1 MSAPMPPPVPP
12 PVDKSTRP
20 PAHSM
25 SDQRAES
32 IIGIL
37 LRTGVTIAAI
47 VVIAGGIPYLMQHGA
62 APPNYHTFRGEPA
75 QLRHAA
81 GILKASAGIDPA
93 AIIQFGLLLLIATPV
108 ARVAFSV
115 FAFAE
120 ERDWMYVVVTLIVL
134 GLLLYS
140 LSATNL

>member
-1 MSAPMPPPVPP
+1 MNASMNGSMNAPP
-12 PVDKSTRP
+12 R
-20 PAHSM
+20 AM
-25 SDQRAES
+25 SDKRAEN

-37 LRTGVTIAAI
+37 LRTGVTIAA
-47 VVIAGGIPYLMQHGA
+47 VVVFAAGIPYLMQHGSA
-62 APPNYHTFRGEPA
+62 KPDYHAFRGEPG

-81 GILKASAGIDPA
+81 AIVKASIALDPA
-93 AIIQFGLLLLIATPV
+93 AIIQLGLLILIATPV

-120 ERDWMYVVVTLIVL
+120 ERDWLCVVVTLVVL

-140 LSATNL
+140 LTATNL

>member
-1 MSAPMPPPVPP
+1 MNAPA
-12 PVDKSTRP
+12 R
-20 PAHSM
+20 AM
-25 SDQRAES
+25 SDKRAEE

-47 VVIAGGIPYLMQHGA
+47 VVFTAGIPYLIQHGA
-62 APPNYHTFRGEPA
+62 AKPEYHSFRGEPDH
-75 QLRHAA
+75 LRHVS
-81 GILKASAGIDPA
+81 GIVKSSMALDPA
-93 AIIQFGLLLLIATPV
+93 AIIQLGILILIATPV

-120 ERDWMYVVVTLIVL
+120 ERDRLYVIVTLIVL
-134 GLLLYS
+134 ALLLFS

>member
-1 MSAPMPPPVPP
+1 MS
-12 PVDKSTRP
+12 STVRP
-20 PAHSM
+20 M
-25 SDQRAES
+25 SDKRAEA

-47 VVIAGGIPYLMQHGA
+47 VMFAGAIPYMVQHGSA
-62 APPNYHTFRGEPA
+62 IPNYGTFHGEPSG
-75 QLRHAA
+75 LRHVP
-81 GILKASAGIDPA
+81 GILNASMALDSAGI
-93 AIIQFGLLLLIATPV
+93 IQLGLLLLIATPV

-120 ERDWMYVVVTLIVL
+120 ERDWMYMVVTLIVL
-134 GLLLYS
+134 GLLVYS

>member
-1 MSAPMPPPVPP
+1 MNAPASA
-12 PVDKSTRP
+12 
-20 PAHSM
+20 M
-25 SDQRAES
+25 SDKRAEE

-47 VVIAGGIPYLMQHGA
+47 VVFAAGIPYLIQHGTA
-62 APPNYHTFRGEPA
+62 KPDYHVFRGEPN
-75 QLRHAA
+75 QLRHIS
-81 GILKASAGIDPA
+81 GIIKSSIALNPA
-93 AIIQFGLLLLIATPV
+93 AIIQLGILILIATPV

-120 ERDWMYVVVTLIVL
+120 ERDWLYVIVTLIVL
-134 GLLLYS
+134 ALLLFS

>member
-1 MSAPMPPPVPP
+1 MN
-12 PVDKSTRP
+12 STP
-20 PAHSM
+20 QPM
-25 SDQRAES
+25 SDKRAEA

-37 LRTGVTIAAI
+37 LRTGVTLAAI
-47 VVIAGGIPYLMQHGA
+47 VVFAGAVPYLWHHGSGIPD
-62 APPNYHTFRGEPA
+62 YHTFHSVAPE
-75 QLRHAA
+75 LRHVS
-81 GILKASAGIDPA
+81 GILKASVAFDSAGI
-93 AIIQFGLLLLIATPV
+93 IQLGLLLLIATPV

-120 ERDWMYVVVTLIVL
+120 ERDWMYVLVTLVVL

>member
-1 MSAPMPPPVPP
+1 MPARASNPAP
-12 PVDKSTRP
+12 
-20 PAHSM
+20 AM
-25 SDQRAES
+25 SDKRAEA

-47 VVIAGGIPYLMQHGA
+47 VVFAGAIPYLVHHGHTQ
-62 APPNYHTFRGEPA
+62 PNYATFHSEPPG
-75 QLRHAA
+75 LRHIS
-81 GILKASAGIDPA
+81 GILKASLALDAAGI
-93 AIIQFGLLLLIATPV
+93 IQLGLLILIATPV

-120 ERDWMYVVVTLIVL
+120 ERDWFYVAITLIVL
-134 GLLLYS
+134 ALLVFS

>member
-1 MSAPMPPPVPP
+1 MNAPAR
-12 PVDKSTRP
+12 T
-20 PAHSM
+20 M
-25 SDQRAES
+25 SDKRAEE

-47 VVIAGGIPYLMQHGA
+47 PYHIQHGSA
-62 APPNYHTFRGEPA
+62 SPDYHTFHGEPDH
-75 QLRHAA
+75 LRHIS
-81 GILKASAGIDPA
+81 GIVKSSMALDPA
-93 AIIQFGLLLLIATPV
+93 AIIQLGILILIATPV

-134 GLLLYS
+134 ALLLFS

>member
-1 MSAPMPPPVPP
+1 MNAPASA
-12 PVDKSTRP
+12 
-20 PAHSM
+20 M
-25 SDQRAES
+25 SDKRAEE

-47 VVIAGGIPYLMQHGA
+47 VVFAAGIPYLIQHGSA
-62 APPNYHTFRGEPA
+62 KPDYHVFRGEPDH
-75 QLRHAA
+75 LRHISA
-81 GILKASAGIDPA
+81 ILKSSIALNLS
-93 AIIQFGLLLLIATPV
+93 AIIQLGILILIATPV

-120 ERDWMYVVVTLIVL
+120 ERDWMYVIVTLIVL
-134 GLLLYS
+134 ALLLFS

>member
-1 MSAPMPPPVPP
+1 MNKPIFEMT
-12 PVDKSTRP
+12 DK
-20 PAHSM
+20 
-25 SDQRAES
+25 RAEE

-37 LRTGVTIAAI
+37 LRTGVTIAA
-47 VVIAGGIPYLMQHGA
+47 VVVLGAAIPYLIQHGA
-62 APPNYHTFRGEPA
+62 SKPDYHAFRGEPGE
-75 QLRHAA
+75 LRHIS
-81 GILKASAGIDPA
+81 GILHGARVLEPA
-93 AIIQFGLLLLIATPV
+93 AIIQLGLLLLIATPV

-120 ERDWMYVVVTLIVL
+120 ERDWMYVFVTLIVL

>member
-1 MSAPMPPPVPP
+1 MNS
-12 PVDKSTRP
+12 
-20 PAHSM
+20 PARAM
-25 SDQRAES
+25 SDKRAEE

-47 VVIAGGIPYLMQHGA
+47 VVFAAAIPYLIRHGA
-62 APPNYHTFRGEPA
+62 ANPQYHAFRGEPDH
-75 QLRHAA
+75 LRHIS
-81 GILKASAGIDPA
+81 GIVKSSIALNPA
-93 AIIQFGLLLLIATPV
+93 AIIQLGILILIATPV

-120 ERDWMYVVVTLIVL
+120 ERDWLYVIITLIVL
-134 GLLLYS
+134 ALLLFS

>member
-1 MSAPMPPPVPP
+1 MNASMNGSMNAPP
-12 PVDKSTRP
+12 R
-20 PAHSM
+20 AM
-25 SDQRAES
+25 SDKRAEN

-37 LRTGVTIAAI
+37 LRTGVTVAAL
-47 VVIAGGIPYLMQHGA
+47 VVFGAGIPYLMQHGSA
-62 APPNYHTFRGEPA
+62 KPDYHTFRGEPDH
-75 QLRHAA
+75 LRHIS
-81 GILKASAGIDPA
+81 GILKASIALDPA
-93 AIIQFGLLLLIATPV
+93 AIIQLGLLLLIATPV

-120 ERDWMYVVVTLIVL
+120 ERDWLYVVVTLIVL

>member
-1 MSAPMPPPVPP
+1 MSAAMQ
-12 PVDKSTRP
+12 R
-20 PAHSM
+20 M
-25 SDQRAES
+25 SDKRAEG

-37 LRTGVTIAAI
+37 LRTGVTIAAF
-47 VVIAGGIPYLMQHGA
+47 VVLAGAIPYLMHHGA
-62 APPNYHTFRGEPA
+62 AQPDYHSFRGEPEH
-75 QLRHAA
+75 LRHVS
-81 GILKASAGIDPA
+81 GILKGSSTLDPA
-93 AIIQFGLLLLIATPV
+93 AIIQLGLLILIATPV

-120 ERDWMYVVVTLIVL
+120 ERDWMYVLVTLIVL